1 MSGDFHTSMDRDLRE
16 LKERLTVLEKKVSQ
30 SKLMMKRPG
39 EETYEKLVDVVC
51 DLDGRV
57 KNLEVVSEDD
67 ANW

>member
-1 MSGDFHTSMDRDLRE
+1 MSGDFHTSLDSDIRDLRD
-16 LKERLTVLEKKVSQ
+16 RLAILEKKVSQ

-57 KNLEVVSEDD
+57 KDLE
-67 ANW
+67 NP

>member
-1 MSGDFHTSMDRDLRE
+1 MSGDFHTSLDGDIRDLRE
-16 LKERLTVLEKKVSQ
+16 RLAVLEKKVSQ

-57 KNLEVVSEDD
+57 KELE
-67 ANW
+67 NP